1 MRLGNIFKIAIC
13 SLSLTQ
19 VITPASAVMLHGSVQ
34 TADFASAQPMP
45 MSASLS
51 PQAQRDARADVLEG
65 NWKCVSQVVAS
76 NVPGVTPGKVVQSA
90 VQYRKDGRGNL
101 VELWF
106 QNQWTPANS
115 AVVKLDSDLLTS
127 THESTSP
134 GNDGGAWSA
143 RSHDLYKIVAPT
155 RIVAKST
162 VEQFVNGQFIGQY
175 QTASVLLK
183 SGS

>member
-19 VITPASAVMLHGSVQ
+19 VIAPASAVMLHGSVQ
-34 TADFASAQPMP
+34 TADFTSAQPMP

-51 PQAQRDARADVLEG
+51 AQEQRNVRAEVLEG
-65 NWKCVSQVVAS
+65 TWKCVSQVVGS
-76 NVPGVTPGKVVQSA
+76 NVPGVAPGQVVQSA
-90 VQYRKDGRGNL
+90 VQYRKDARGNL
-101 VELWF
+101 VELWY
-106 QNQWTPANS
+106 QDHWTPANS

-127 THESTSP
+127 VHESASP
-134 GNDGGAWSA
+134 SNNGAAWSA
-143 RSHDLYKIVAPT
+143 RSHDFYKIVAPN

-162 VEQFVNGQFIGQY
+162 VDQFINGQFAGQY

-183 SGS
+183 SGN